1 LLDLFAGDAGPAT
14 AIIESTDNELGAYP
28 VHDMPSVPAWHHGR
42 VVLAGDAAHATSPSS
57 GQGAAMAIEDAIVLA
72 KCLRDIP
79 ELAAAFA
86 AYTQLRRA
94 RVERIVAYSA
104 RIGRTK
110 TAGPVGRRLRDLMM
124 PLALRVFANSTAHA
138 SMYAY
143 HIDWHEPIAHRD
155 RSRTQDPAVTAAS
168 TETPPAPRQKAMLS
182 RDDA

>member
-1 LLDLFAGDAGPAT
+1 
-14 AIIESTDNELGAYP
+14 
-28 VHDMPSVPAWHHGR
+28 
-42 VVLAGDAAHATSPSS
+42 
-57 GQGAAMAIEDAIVLA
+57 MAIEDAIVLA

-79 ELAAAFA
+79 GLAAAFA

-94 RVERIVAYSA
+94 RVEQIVAYSA

-124 PLALRVFANSTAHA
+124 PLALKLFANSTAHA

-143 HIDWHEPIAHRD
+143 HIDWDEPIARGD
-155 RSRTQDPAVTAAS
+155 GTGTERSAVTAAS
-168 TETPPAPRQKAMLS
+168 TRTPPAPRQKTILS